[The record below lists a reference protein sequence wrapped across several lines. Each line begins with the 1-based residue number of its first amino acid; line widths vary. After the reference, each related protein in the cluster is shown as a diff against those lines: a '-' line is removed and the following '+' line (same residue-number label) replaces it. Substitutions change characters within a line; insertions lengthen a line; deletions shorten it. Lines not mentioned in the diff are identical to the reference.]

1 MFNYAPQTTRLMKK
15 IFTIAGRLFNLFLE
29 LFFNE
34 YGFYMANM
42 KNMAVMI
49 LGGISKF

>member
-1 MFNYAPQTTRLMKK
+1 MLNYAPQTTRLMKK
-15 IFTIAGRLFNLFLE
+15 IFTGRLFNLFLE
-29 LFFNE
+29 LFFNK

-49 LGGISKF
+49 LGGISKFQ